1 MHSIPP
7 VTLALIITNVVVFLG
22 QLATGRLL
30 EDLFALWPLGSE
42 FLPWQVVTYSFL
54 HAQDNMFH
62 LLFNML
68 ALYMFGSD
76 IERIFGQR
84 RYLTYYL
91 SAVLTA
97 AIAQLTVSA
106 LAGSPPYPTVG
117 ASGGVFG
124 ILLAFALYFPRR
136 IIVLIIPPIP
146 MPAWL
151 FVILYG
157 LIELYLGVTGTQQ
170 GVAHF
175 AHLGGYLGAWVYLIW
190 MERRSPAKQW
200 KAKLEKP
207 GKKVDLGNWKHID
220 TKSIHEVNRAE
231 VDRILDKISSKGVDS
246 LTPQERTFLS
256 HFAPPD
262 DRPVRPT

>member
-1 MHSIPP
+1 MPSIPP
-7 VTLALIITNVVVFLG
+7 VTRALIIANVIVYV
-22 QLATGRLL
+22 AEIMTGELL
-30 EDLFALWPLGSE
+30 LKWFALWPFGSNSG
-42 FLPWQVVTYSFL
+42 FMPWQVITYSFL

-62 LLFNML
+62 LFFNML

-175 AHLGGYLGAWVYLIW
+175 AHLGGMLGGFITIQYWRGRW
-190 MERRSPAKQW
+190 PFRR
-200 KAKLEKP
+200 P
-207 GKKVDLGNWKHID
+207 GW
-220 TKSIHEVNRAE
+220 
-231 VDRILDKISSKGVDS
+231 
-246 LTPQERTFLS
+246 
-256 HFAPPD
+256 
-262 DRPVRPT
+262 